1 MKCPICDNMIGF
13 AFGTCI
19 DCGYN
24 YIDHKYHFIEVDT
37 ETLERVVSPEVFEYL
52 VAEHERFKLK
62 K

>member
-24 YIDHKYHFIEVDT
+24 YIDHTFHFIEVET
-37 ETLERVVSPEVFEYL
+37 EFLKELVSPEVFEL
-52 VAEHERFKLK
+52 LIAEHRRFKER
-62 K
+62 

>member
-24 YIDHKYHFIEVDT
+24 HIDHTFHFIEVET
-37 ETLERVVSPEVFEYL
+37 EFLKELVSPEVFELL
-52 VAEHERFKLK
+52 VAEHRRFKER
-62 K
+62 

>member
-24 YIDHKYHFIEVDT
+24 YIDHTFHFIEVET
-37 ETLERVVSPEVFEYL
+37 EFLKELVSPEVFELL
-52 VAEHERFKLK
+52 VAEHRRFKER
-62 K
+62 